1 MKSRQKNELLSKHAW
16 TERKTV
22 VFLSDFGTSDGAVS
36 AMHGVADA
44 VCGSLRLDDLTHEI
58 PQFNIWEAS
67 YRLAQAL
74 PYWAPGTVFVC
85 VVDPGVGS
93 GAKSIVALTESGHLV
108 VTPDNGTLSHVA
120 DRIGL
125 LQVRSIDVEDN
136 RLAGSQQSYT
146 FFGRDVYAY
155 TGARLASGDVGFEQ
169 FGPPLPKLVKLKI
182 ERARLE
188 GKSLVGSI
196 DIHDSRYGSLWTNI
210 GNEFLNQL
218 GVHWGDQLQVMI
230 TKDGRIVYGYH
241 LILCKAFTD
250 VPKGESLI
258 YVNSLLKLAV
268 AVNQG
273 SFAATYQIG
282 TGEGWKIT
290 FSVVS

>member
-1 MKSRQKNELLSKHAW
+1 MMKSRLRNELIASQAW
-16 TERKTV
+16 KERQTV

-36 AMHGVADA
+36 AMHGVANG
-44 VCGSLRLDDLTHEI
+44 VSNHLRLDDLTHDI

-93 GAKSIVALTESGHLV
+93 DRKSIVALTESGHLV

-125 LQVRSIDVEDN
+125 LEVRSINVEEN

-146 FFGRDVYAY
+146 FFGRDVYSY
-155 TGARLASGDVGFEQ
+155 TGARLASAVVEFEHL
-169 FGPPLPKLVKLKI
+169 GPVLPKIVKLKI

-188 GKSLVGSI
+188 GKTLIGSI

-210 GNEFLNQL
+210 GNEFLEQL
-218 GVHWGDQLQVMI
+218 GVGWGDQLQVLI

-241 LILCKAFTD
+241 LRLCKAFTD
-250 VPKGESLI
+250 VQKGEPLI

-273 SFAATYQIG
+273 SFASTYQIG

-290 FSVVS
+290 FSVV

>member
-1 MKSRQKNELLSKHAW
+1 MKSRNRNELIANQMWK
-16 TERKTV
+16 ERRTV

-36 AMHGVADA
+36 AMHGVAN
-44 VCGSLRLDDLTHEI
+44 GISNNLRLDDLTHDI

-93 GAKSIVALTESGHLV
+93 DRKSIVALTESGHLV

-125 LQVRSIDVEDN
+125 LEVRSINVEDN
-136 RLAGSQQSYT
+136 RLAGSQHSYT

-155 TGARLASGDVGFEQ
+155 TGARLASAQMEFEQ
-169 FGPPLPKLVKLKI
+169 LGPVLPKIVRLKI

-188 GKSLVGSI
+188 GQTLVGSI

-210 GNEFLNQL
+210 GNEFLEQL
-218 GVHWGDQLQVMI
+218 GVDWGARLQVMI
-230 TKDGRIVYGYH
+230 TKDGRIVYGYR
-241 LILCKAFTD
+241 LTLCKAFTD
-250 VPKGESLI
+250 VPKGESLV

-273 SFAATYQIG
+273 SFASTYQIG